1 MTTPPLQPEPIV
13 PRNLKPVADLPIRG
27 GRSKVV
33 LTDEGKIANEIKALP
48 DPREF
53 QQIAAAVA
61 AKAAKDILL
70 GNLPFKSAGEAS
82 KVARDFAA
90 IAKDFSFDIERE
102 SIVAA
107 ETAEDRKDA
116 LAAFR
121 ARALENLDTKLN
133 KDNG

>member
-1 MTTPPLQPEPIV
+1 MV
-13 PRNLKPVADLPIRG
+13 
-27 GRSKVV
+27 GRSRVV
-33 LTDEGKIANEIKALP
+33 VTDEGKIAAEIKSLP

-121 ARALENLDTKLN
+121 ARALENLD
-133 KDNG
+133 NGQA